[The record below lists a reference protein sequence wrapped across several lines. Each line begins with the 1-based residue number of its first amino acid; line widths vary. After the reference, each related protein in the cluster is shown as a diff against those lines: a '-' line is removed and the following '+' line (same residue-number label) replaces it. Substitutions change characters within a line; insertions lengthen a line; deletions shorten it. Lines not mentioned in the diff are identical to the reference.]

1 MPLCIFLNSPLALC
15 SRNQSLPLNTPI
27 PLVLLLMESCGSPAL
42 TGYAE
47 AQLRQY
53 QRLTKQIKPDM
64 ESYER
69 QREEWCVKAA
79 G

>member
-1 MPLCIFLNSPLALC
+1 MFLLPSP
-15 SRNQSLPLNTPI
+15 
-27 PLVLLLMESCGSPAL
+27 
-42 TGYAE
+42 GYAE

-69 QREEWCVKAA
+69 QREEWCVKARDNA
-79 G
+79 ERSGECFSACDTPVT